1 MNRLKALLLLA
12 TLTALVVWAG
22 QLVGG
27 TSGMVLALAF
37 AGVMNLGAW
46 WWSDRLVLRLH
57 GAREISEAAAPE
69 LYGIVRVL
77 AERARLPMPRVY
89 LIGEDAPNAFATG
102 RSPQRA
108 AVAVTEGLL
117 HRLDRS
123 EIAGVL
129 AHELA
134 HVRNRDTLV
143 MTVAATL
150 AGAVSMLANLGQ
162 WALLL
167 GAGGRGTDDVD
178 EAPSPVFGLLGV
190 LVAPFAAML
199 VQLAISRSREFQ
211 ADEAGARLTRDPRA
225 LASALRKIDAW
236 SRQVSLA
243 AGTPATAHLFIVNP
257 FAGGGLLRLF
267 STHPSTDAR
276 VARLLAMEREGRS
289 WPLSPS
295 WDHTVV

>member
-1 MNRLKALLLLA
+1 MNRFKALLLLA

-27 TSGMVLALAF
+27 TTGMVLALAF

-46 WWSDRLVLRLH
+46 WWSDRLVLRMH
-57 GAREISEAAAPE
+57 GAREVSEAAAPE
-69 LYGIVRVL
+69 LHGIVRAL
-77 AERARLPMPRVY
+77 AQRARIPMPRVY
-89 LIGEDAPNAFATG
+89 LIAEDAPNAFATG

-117 HRLDRS
+117 RRLDRS
-123 EIAGVL
+123 EITGVL

-134 HVRNRDTLV
+134 HVKNRDTLV

-167 GAGGRGTDDVD
+167 GGGRGADDGD
-178 EAPSPVFGLLGV
+178 EAPSPAFGLLGV

-199 VQLAISRSREFQ
+199 VQLAISRSREFL

-225 LASALRKIDAW
+225 LASALRKIEAW
-236 SRQVSLA
+236 SREVGLA

-257 FAGGGLLRLF
+257 FAGGGLLHLF
-267 STHPSTDAR
+267 NTHPSTDAR
-276 VARLLAMEREGRS
+276 VARLLAMERDGLALAS
-289 WPLSPS
+289 
-295 WDHTVV
+295 

>member
-22 QLVGG
+22 QLVDG
-27 TSGMVLALAF
+27 TTGMVPALAF
-37 AGVMNLGAW
+37 AGVMNLAAW
-46 WWSDRLVLRLH
+46 WWSDRLVLRMH

-69 LYGIVRVL
+69 LYGIVR
-77 AERARLPMPRVY
+77 APAQRARIPMPRVY
-89 LIGEDAPNAFATG
+89 LIAEDAPNALATG

-108 AVAVTEGLL
+108 AGAVTEGLL
-117 HRLDRS
+117 HRLDQS
-123 EIAGVL
+123 EVAGVL

-150 AGAVSMLANLGQ
+150 AGALSMLANLGQ

-167 GAGGRGTDDVD
+167 GGGRGADDGD
-178 EAPSPVFGLLGV
+178 EAPSPAFGLLGV

-199 VQLAISRSREFQ
+199 VQLAISRSREFL

-225 LASALRKIDAW
+225 LASALRKIEAW
-236 SRQVSLA
+236 SREVSLS

-257 FAGGGLLRLF
+257 FAGGGLPLVRHARHLRLRDRQ
-267 STHPSTDAR
+267 HAQR
-276 VARLLAMEREGRS
+276 
-289 WPLSPS
+289 
-295 WDHTVV
+295 

>member
-1 MNRLKALLLLA
+1 MNRFKALLLLA

-27 TSGMVLALAF
+27 TSGMVLALAV
-37 AGVMNLGAW
+37 AGVVNLGAW
-46 WWSDRLVLRLH
+46 WWSDRLVLRMH

-69 LYGIVRVL
+69 LYGIVRAL
-77 AERARLPMPRVY
+77 SQRARIPMPRVY
-89 LIGEDAPNAFATG
+89 LIADDAPNAFATG

-108 AVAVTEGLL
+108 AIAVTEGLL

-134 HVRNRDTLV
+134 HVGNRDTLV

-150 AGAVSMLANLGQ
+150 AGAVGMLANLGQ

-167 GAGGRGTDDVD
+167 GGGRGADDGD
-178 EAPSPVFGLLGV
+178 EAPSPAFGLLGV

-199 VQLAISRSREFQ
+199 VQLAISRSREFL

-225 LASALRKIDAW
+225 LASALRKIEAW
-236 SRQVSLA
+236 SREVSLS

-276 VARLLAMEREGRS
+276 VARLLAMEREGQ
-289 WPLSPS
+289 PL
-295 WDHTVV
+295 TRA

>member
-1 MNRLKALLLLA
+1 MNRLKALILLA

-27 TSGMVLALAF
+27 TPGMILALAF
-37 AGVMNLGAW
+37 AGVLNLGAW
-46 WWSDRLVLRLH
+46 WWSDRLVLRMH

-69 LYGIVRVL
+69 LYGIVRAL
-77 AERARLPMPRVY
+77 AQRARIPMPRVY
-89 LIGEDAPNAFATG
+89 IIAEEAPNAFATG

-108 AVAVTEGLL
+108 AIAVTEGLL
-117 HRLDRS
+117 HRLDRA

-134 HVRNRDTLV
+134 HVQNRDTLV

-167 GAGGRGTDDVD
+167 GGGRGD
-178 EAPSPVFGLLGV
+178 EEGDEVPSPAFGLLGV

-199 VQLAISRSREFQ
+199 VQMAISRSREFL

-225 LASALRKIDAW
+225 LASALRKIEAW
-236 SRQVSLA
+236 SREVSLS

-257 FAGGGLLRLF
+257 FTGGGLLRLF

-276 VARLLAMEREGRS
+276 VARLLAMEREG
-289 WPLSPS
+289 LA
-295 WDHTVV
+295 VVR